1 MTGSDISISA
11 KKDTTA
17 LKVSLC
23 ASHTSE
29 IKGPDLSQSNTSNT
43 AKHGN
48 SVIIYT
54 LIKINNA

>member
-23 ASHTSE
+23 ALHTSE
-29 IKGPDLSQSNTSNT
+29 IKGPDLSQNNTSNT
-43 AKHGN
+43 PKHRN
-48 SVIIYT
+48 VAILYT
-54 LIKINNA
+54 LIK